1 VTADFWLHLAVAVGL
16 GLLVGLEREHTESP
30 IAGIR
35 TFPLITVLGFL
46 LTTLAE
52 PYGPWLPAA
61 GLVALAA
68 ILILGN
74 VAMMRRQHPE
84 PGLTTE
90 IAALLMYAVG
100 ALLAADMT
108 AAAVVTGGGAAV
120 LLYWK
125 APMHHFVEAIGEAD
139 LRAIVR
145 MVLLGLVIA
154 PVLPNRSFGPYDVL
168 NPFQIWLMVVLIE
181 GITLGAYVV
190 YKLVGARAGSVLS
203 GLLGGMISSTAT
215 TVSHARETRHRP
227 RIASTA
233 AVVVA
238 FASVVVFA
246 RVGIE
251 IAVVE
256 PSMLASAVPPLATV
270 TAVLALAAGAAWWS
284 ARREMAALTQQD
296 DPRVPSELGAAMAF
310 GLLYALILLA
320 VAFAKHHLGED
331 ALYGVAAVSG
341 LTDLDAITLST
352 AQLVRTGQV
361 GTDLGWRLIMVG
373 ALANMVFKGAVAVA
387 LGHRRL
393 WGRLALVFASGLATG
408 VLVLLFWP

>member
-1 VTADFWLHLAVAVGL
+1 MTPDFWLHLAVAVGL
-16 GLLVGLEREHTESP
+16 GLLVGLERERTESQ

-46 LTTLAE
+46 LATLAE

-61 GLVALAA
+61 GLLALVAVLV
-68 ILILGN
+68 LGN
-74 VAMMRRQHPE
+74 VAMMRRHHPE

-90 IAALLMYAVG
+90 MAALLMYAVG
-100 ALLAADMT
+100 ALLASDMM
-108 AAAVVTGGGAAV
+108 AAAVVTGGGVAV

-125 APMHHFVEAIGEAD
+125 APMHHFVDAIGEGD

-145 MVLLGLVIA
+145 MVLIGLVIA
-154 PVLPNRSFGPYDVL
+154 PVLPNRSFGPYGVL
-168 NPFQIWLMVVLIE
+168 NPFAIWLMVVLIE

-190 YKLVGARAGSVLS
+190 YTLVGARAGTLLS
-203 GLLGGMISSTAT
+203 GLLGGLISSTAT
-215 TVSHARETRHRP
+215 TVSHARETRRRP
-227 RIASTA
+227 DTASA
-233 AVVVA
+233 ATVVVA
-238 FASVVVFA
+238 LASVVVFA

-256 PSMLASAVPPLATV
+256 PAFLAVAGPPLATV
-270 TAVLALAAGAAWWS
+270 MGVLAVATGVAYWTG
-284 ARREMAALTQQD
+284 RREMQPLAGAD
-296 DPRVPSELGAAMAF
+296 DHHVPSELGTAIAF

-320 VAFAKHHLGED
+320 VAVAKQHLGEG

-352 AQLVRTGQV
+352 AQLVRSGRL
-361 GTDLGWRLIMVG
+361 GTDLGWRLIVVG
-373 ALANMVFKGAVAVA
+373 ALANLVFKGMVAAA

-393 WGRLALVFASGLATG
+393 WGRLALVFAAGLAG
-408 VLVLLFWP
+408 GALVLVLWP